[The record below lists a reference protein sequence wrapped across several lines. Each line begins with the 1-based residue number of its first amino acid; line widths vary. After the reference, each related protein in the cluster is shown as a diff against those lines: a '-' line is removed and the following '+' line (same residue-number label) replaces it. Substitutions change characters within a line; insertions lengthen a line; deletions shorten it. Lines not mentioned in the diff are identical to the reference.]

1 MPIDTGLNRRQA
13 VALLGAGG
21 LAASLPLRAQAAEAT
36 SGRFR
41 HGIASGD
48 PDQTSLMLWTRI
60 EPEAETELVEWQVAR
75 DPEFTSIVRSGRFTA
90 SAERDYTVKSLVTGL
105 EPGAHYHYRFIVG
118 GETSPVGRTRTLPDG
133 RLDRLGIALASCSN
147 YPFGYFNAYD
157 AIARDPMVDI
167 VLHTGD
173 YIYEYGGPESWG
185 QETGLKLGRAHQPAH
200 EIVSLSDYRT
210 RHAQYR
216 SDPGLQAMTAAHPF
230 VSCWDDHE
238 STNNPWVLGAQNHQ
252 PDKEGNWLARRAA
265 AIRAYYEWLPIREPG
280 PGRNRAEYWRSYR
293 FGDLATLVTL
303 ETRHTGRA
311 LQIDYMDYADKIAT
325 PEDAARLRD
334 DIIGAPDRP
343 MLSAEMEEF
352 LSGELTRS
360 VKAGE
365 PWRVIGNATL
375 LARMNVPD
383 LIGAGLLPDPATEGL
398 PLEAKGLAWKAKWN
412 LPIYTDSWDGY
423 GWARERFYTLCR
435 EAGASDLV
443 VLTGDSHSFWANSL
457 ADAKKRPMG
466 VELGTAG
473 ITSPGDFLASGF
485 GPELSEKL
493 DKAFVDMAEEVV
505 WTDNFHQGYVRLDL
519 RRDAAQANFIAM
531 STILTPDYRPKLLRR
546 FAIAR
551 RDASL
556 ELRG

>member
-1 MPIDTGLNRRQA
+1 MPIDSGLNRRQA
-13 VALLGAGG
+13 VALLGASG
-21 LAASLPLRAQAAEAT
+21 LAASLPVRTQAAEIA

-60 EPEAETELVEWQVAR
+60 EPKGETEQVEWQVAR
-75 DPEFTSIVRSGRFTA
+75 DPDFASIVRSGRFTT
-90 SAERDYTVKSLVTGL
+90 SAQRDYTVKPLVTGL
-105 EPGAHYHYRFIVG
+105 EPGTRYHYRFIAS

-133 RLDRLGIALASCSN
+133 KLDRLGIALASCSN
-147 YPFGYFNAYD
+147 YPYGYFNAYD
-157 AIARDPMVDI
+157 AIARDPLVDI

-238 STNNPWVLGAQNHQ
+238 SANNPWVLGAQNHQ
-252 PDKEGNWLARRAA
+252 SDKEGSWFTRRAA

-325 PEDAARLRD
+325 PDDAARLRD

-343 MLSAEMEEF
+343 MLSAEMEDF
-352 LSGELTRS
+352 LSAELTRS
-360 VKAGE
+360 VKASE

-485 GPELSEKL
+485 GPELSGKL

-531 STILTPDYRPKLLRR
+531 STILSPDYQPKLLRR

-551 RDASL
+551 RDGSL